1 SAFLVGPSALEIL
14 RPVSSQYLNY
24 SFIGDLL
31 STGITTSTLRNT
43 RPRVKSL
50 SIVGCCIG
58 WLCAICSASEFRQ
71 WSWLDRCTDLHL
83 HVIFDLQLRRWG
95 VFTPFHHHF
104 GSGFRKLWINHS
116 EGEHG
121 PFIGGVSRPRGQPNG
136 PSIDLDPVEMEC
148 IIARHR
154 PIDEFGARAI
164 LKHRGIR
171 FADVVTVPH
180 QGHFLTGSLC

>member
-1 SAFLVGPSALEIL
+1 GPSVLEIL

-58 WLCAICSASEFRQ
+58 WLCAICSAREFRQ

-83 HVIFDLQLRRWG
+83 HVVFDLEFLRWG
-95 VFTPFHHHF
+95 VFTPFDHHF
-104 GSGFRKLWINHS
+104 GAGLGKVRVYN
-116 EGEHG
+116 GQGQHG
-121 PFIGGVSRPRGQPNG
+121 TFIGRISGPR
-136 PSIDLDPVEMEC
+136 
-148 IIARHR
+148 R
-154 PIDEFGARAI
+154 
-164 LKHRGIR
+164 
-171 FADVVTVPH
+171 
-180 QGHFLTGSLC
+180 